1 MNTLRAMAALLLTVL
16 LVGMGYGWW
25 RTAPGQLGSQ
35 AMTGQSSAA
44 PVIDTTLLE
53 TANRL
58 LPLAGSPAE
67 LQLAEGAIA
76 VADHLLD
83 LGFSDALREATEHPA
98 PLSSEARAAQ
108 ARLDAIAQALVA
120 DNLALQALAEQLAK
134 AKGDAAAVLEGR
146 HAIAQ
151 IQFEIDQDAFAQAGR
166 DLISAGGDR
175 RGRIQALVAEHAAAA
190 PRTTA
195 PVAES
200 RPGPGLI
207 DLFPY
212 WARARRT
219 TTAVAAAHASVARRL
234 DILTRERDALAG
246 RLSTPGHGSPDS
258 NDQLQ
263 SAAALRASA
272 DRIGSERAQL
282 ASVNAELQ
290 SLTDLGQRY
299 ADWQALA
306 RTRALSILHRI
317 LPRLAAIAAA
327 VLVLLF
333 LDGWLSAGFAHL
345 RIDRRQLQTLR
356 TVTAV
361 ALQLAALSV
370 VALVVM
376 GPPTQLSTFLGLA
389 GAGLTIALKD
399 FLVAFIGWLV
409 LMGKNGIRIGDWVE
423 IDGVAGEV
431 TELGIFHTVLLETG
445 NWTDSSHPTGRRV
458 TFTNSFAIQGH
469 YFNFSTTGQWLWD
482 ELDLVVPAGR
492 DVSEVVGTITKA
504 VSEAT
509 APDAALA
516 EEEWRRATP
525 GRQGPAPSAAPAVSV
540 KPVVGGTQVSVR
552 YIARANDRFAIR
564 SALYRSA
571 VDLLAPRA

>member
-1 MNTLRAMAALLLTVL
+1 MNALRTLAALALLLL
-16 LVGMGYGWW
+16 LAAMGYGWW
-25 RTAPGQLGSQ
+25 RTAPSETGGAVAAGRGSV
-35 AMTGQSSAA
+35 A
-44 PVIDTTLLE
+44 PVVDTSLLD

-58 LPLAGSPAE
+58 LPLAGSAAE
-67 LQLAEGAIA
+67 RPLAENAVAI
-76 VADHLLD
+76 ADHLLD
-83 LGFSDALREATEHPA
+83 LGFSDALREATDHPA
-98 PLSSEARAAQ
+98 PLSDEARAAQ
-108 ARLDAIAQALVA
+108 ARLDEVARALVV
-120 DNLALQALAEQLAK
+120 DNQAVQALAAQLAL

-151 IQFEIDQDAFAQAGR
+151 IQFEIDQDAFAEAGR
-166 DLISAGGDR
+166 DLIRAGGDR

-190 PRTTA
+190 PRA
-195 PVAES
+195 PAAIADV
-200 RPGPGLI
+200 RPGPGLV
-207 DLFPY
+207 DLLPY
-212 WARARRT
+212 WARSRRT
-219 TTAVAAAHASVARRL
+219 VTAIAAAESAVAVRAGTLA
-234 DILTRERDALAG
+234 RERDALGAQLTTAG
-246 RLSTPGHGSPDS
+246 RGLPDGT
-258 NDQLQ
+258 DPT
-263 SAAALRASA
+263 AAVAALKASA
-272 DRIGSERAQL
+272 ERISSDRIRLSSTNAQ
-282 ASVNAELQ
+282 LQ
-290 SLTDLGQRY
+290 SLTELGERY
-299 ADWQALA
+299 RDWQVLA
-306 RTRALSILHRI
+306 EARARSILHRI
-317 LPRLAAIAAA
+317 LPRLAAIAVAL
-327 VLVLLF
+327 LVLLC
-333 LDGWLSAGFAHL
+333 LDGWLNRAFAHL

-361 ALQLAALSV
+361 GLQLAALAV

-399 FLVAFIGWLV
+399 FLLAFVGWLV

-431 TELGIFHTVLLETG
+431 VELGIFHTVLLETG

-482 ELDLVVPAGR
+482 ELDLVVPPGR
-492 DVSEVVGTITKA
+492 DVYEVVGAITKA

-525 GRQGPAPSAAPAVSV
+525 SRQGPAPSAAPAVSV
-540 KPVVGGTQVSVR
+540 KPIVGGTQVSVR

-564 SALYRSA
+564 SALYQSA
-571 VDLLAPRA
+571 VDLLAPRP